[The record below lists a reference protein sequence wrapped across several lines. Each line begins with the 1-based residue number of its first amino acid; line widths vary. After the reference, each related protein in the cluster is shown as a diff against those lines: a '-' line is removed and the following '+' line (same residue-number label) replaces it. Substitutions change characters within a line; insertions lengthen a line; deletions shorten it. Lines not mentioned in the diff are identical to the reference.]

1 MAAARLRGSDPGVT
15 IDDAAALAAAR
26 AEEAGFVVAAASLWC
41 RSSLAD
47 AAADDGGALKRLPAP
62 KAVAEGEGSVA
73 AVFLERGGGEK
84 RVIFFL
90 PMFFCFFAPLLSPA
104 SSSLSFASIPL
115 NSNAKAPQKPPK
127 THLSVRERS

>member
-1 MAAARLRGSDPGVT
+1 MEEQFHAAEMAM
-15 IDDAAALAAAR
+15 AR

-73 AVFLERGGGEK
+73 AVFLERGGGGG
-84 RVIFFL
+84 
-90 PMFFCFFAPLLSPA
+90 
-104 SSSLSFASIPL
+104 
-115 NSNAKAPQKPPK
+115 
-127 THLSVRERS
+127 ERKG

>member
-47 AAADDGGALKRLPAP
+47 AAADDEGALKRLPAP

-73 AVFLERGGGEK
+73 AVFLERGGGREK
-84 RVIFFL
+84 GEFFSSNVFL
-90 PMFFCFFAPLLSPA
+90 FFCSLAVPSFFVSLIRFNSPQFQRE
-104 SSSLSFASIPL
+104 S
-115 NSNAKAPQKPPK
+115 PPK
-127 THLSVRERS
+127 AAQNSPVSA

>member
-73 AVFLERGGGEK
+73 AVFLERGGGGG
-84 RVIFFL
+84 
-90 PMFFCFFAPLLSPA
+90 
-104 SSSLSFASIPL
+104 
-115 NSNAKAPQKPPK
+115 
-127 THLSVRERS
+127 ERKG